1 MIIFRLLRFPNLVVV
16 ALTQWLV
23 ANQILGK
30 AYAQEGVVAVLR
42 PEELLLLLFATVCLT
57 AAGYVINDLLDYPID
72 IINRPERVMVGKR
85 IGEGTVKWL
94 VASLFFFGFFASLL
108 LAFLKEEL
116 AWLWLFPLFAILLG
130 YYPRFLKTRPFAGNL
145 FIAFSCAGTAG
156 LIWLAE
162 RSSWRLL
169 SETKM
174 EQVGFIILL
183 FMGYAFLTTWIR
195 EIIKDFE
202 DLFGDTRLGR
212 NTLPAYLG
220 VAKSKQFVLV
230 LSVLLII
237 TLGYGLMPWSGS
249 FFQIPVAIVSAC
261 LIIAIVVLMKKL
273 LDASQPSHYYRLS
286 QQWKFFLLGGLLLL
300 FLYKI

>member
-1 MIIFRLLRFPNLVVV
+1 MTILRLLRFPNLVVV

-23 ANQILGK
+23 ASQILGK
-30 AYAQEGVVAVLR
+30 AYAQEGVIAVLQ
-42 PEELLLLLFATVCLT
+42 PEELWLLIFATVCLT

-72 IINRPERVMVGKR
+72 MINRPERVVVGQR
-85 IGEGTVKWL
+85 ISEGTVKWL
-94 VASLFFFGFFASLL
+94 VASLVFTGFFSSLL
-108 LAFLKEEL
+108 LAFIKDEL
-116 AWLWLFPLFAILLG
+116 VWLWLYPLFALLLG
-130 YYPRFLKTRPFAGNL
+130 YYPRFLKTKPFAGNL

-169 SETKM
+169 SESKM
-174 EQVGFIILL
+174 DQVGFIILL
-183 FMGYAFLTTWIR
+183 FIGYAFLATWIR

-220 VAKSKQFVLV
+220 IAKAKQFVLA
-230 LSVLLII
+230 LNVLLII
-237 TLGYGLMPWSGS
+237 TLGYGLTPWSAS
-249 FFQIPVAIVSAC
+249 FFQIPVAAVSAC
-261 LIIAIVVLMKKL
+261 LIIGIVFLMTRMIQ
-273 LDASQPSHYYRLS
+273 ASQPKQYYRLS
-286 QQWKFFLLGGLLLL
+286 QQWKYFLLGGLLLL